1 VSWAVALADVKVPE
15 EDVQAV
21 LDCIENGWLTMGPR
35 IERFEAAFADYV
47 GAPHAAAVSSGT
59 AALHLAL
66 LAAGVGEG
74 DEVIVPGLPFVA
86 TAAAVRYVGAEP
98 VLCDV
103 LGVDDF
109 SIDPDRAAALIGPRT
124 KGIAAVHVMGYPAAA
139 AELKALCDEHGL
151 FLLEDAAQ
159 AVGATLDDEGTQA
172 GTYGLAGA
180 YSFFSKG
187 QLAVGE
193 GGMVVTADDAVDAR
207 VRSLRSHA
215 MTSVTWDRHLGHWN
229 TYDIVDVGFNFRLDE
244 PRAALGLSRL
254 ARLDADIEGR
264 RSVVRTYRERLR
276 DLPGLSLPWSDE
288 AVERSSHFAFPVVL
302 KDRTTRD
309 RFRDLLAERGIQTTW
324 YPSIGRLSAYA
335 TAAGADDL
343 THSGEV
349 ADRHCCLPLSSSFC
363 DEQVDLVVNAVHE
376 ALPAADA
383 EAESPAHTT

>member
-1 VSWAVALADVKVPE
+1 MSWVVPLADVKVPE

-35 IERFEAAFADYV
+35 IDRFEKAFAEYV

-59 AALHLAL
+59 AGLHLAL

-86 TAAAVRYVGAEP
+86 TAAAVRYAGAEP

-109 SIDPDRAAALIGPRT
+109 SIDPERAAALIGPQT
-124 KGIAAVHVMGYPAAA
+124 KGIAVVHAMGYPAAMSQ
-139 AELKALCDEHGL
+139 LKALCDEHGL
-151 FLLEDAAQ
+151 FLLEDVAQ
-159 AVGATLDDEGTQA
+159 AIGATFDDGTQA
-172 GTYGLAGA
+172 GTSGLAGV
-180 YSFFSKG
+180 YSLFSKG

-193 GGMVVTADDAVDAR
+193 GGLVVTSDEAIDAR

-254 ARLDADIEGR
+254 PRLDADIEGR
-264 RSVVRTYRERLR
+264 RRVVRSYRERLG
-276 DLPGLSLPWSDE
+276 DLPGLSLPWPDQ
-288 AVERSSHFAFPVVL
+288 AVERSSHFAFPVVVR
-302 KDRTTRD
+302 DRETRD
-309 RFRDLLAERGIQTTW
+309 RFRDELAERGIQTTW
-324 YPSIGRLSAYA
+324 YPSIGSLAAYA
-335 TAAGADDL
+335 DAAGADDL
-343 THSGEV
+343 PRSTEV
-349 ADRHCCLPLSSSFC
+349 ADRHCCLPLSSSFG
-363 DEQVDLVVNAVHE
+363 DEQVALVVDAARE
-376 ALPAADA
+376 ALPAA
-383 EAESPAHTT
+383 ESHLKV